1 MLPDA
6 DSRGFDAESLYF
18 ASKTYK
24 DSGFSPIPVLGSC
37 QPQRGKQA
45 AIRWSRYIHARP
57 DDSDLEDW
65 FLRQRF
71 GGVALVCGRV
81 SGLLVLDFDDPALA
95 SEFRRLNPDLAD
107 TYTVRS
113 GGRGLPHLYW
123 RLPEGM
129 TVLSRSR
136 PGVDLRG
143 EGSYVIAP
151 PTRIGLAVW
160 RVDRDIPIRALRK
173 ADLSR
178 IYGFMAVSTPAEPQN
193 GSERPSGA
201 ILTASANRTE
211 AAEFRRCALPADLL
225 DYYRRLAPRGR
236 NQALFQVAI
245 DARDSGW
252 TETAVASVLADVH
265 ARWLGRPD
273 VREGYQFRFQE
284 AVRTIASAFK
294 RPPRRHDEPSRTGLS
309 TAAREKL
316 LQSGL
321 VSIAR
326 VLDALYRLGYAEGA
340 LLTERQVC
348 EAVQR
353 FQIGRRT
360 VMAAL
365 KSLREAGWM
374 PPGTPHSLADAAAAP
389 EGLDNSCEMSRGADR
404 VKTPGGRPAARHAI
418 PGAAALARCL
428 GVRHAPGDALPDA
441 ALTAPAAYR
450 QAVHAGLIA
459 RRPAAYGREWL
470 SARVGVSRW
479 TTRRY
484 DRRAGIAAEPLYAA
498 QPVEWA
504 SLETLLPS
512 QSREKPGLFLE
523 AADGR
528 RYPPVAGLARRL
540 LARGQR
546 LTLKRR
552 LPNAYQVRST
562 VGIPTPQALMPP
574 AFGPAWAAMP
584 LASRP
589 PGLPVLQPS
598 GVGIPTLQPGGSPG
612 LSPDSGHHRH
622 SQSLAGIAAS
632 RPPDLPVT
640 QPPGVG
646 IPTLQSEP
654 ATFWLCP
661 KCLRTHVCAR
671 PPELCDR
678 CRAPVDWEA
687 VPEFIWRDLDACKT
701 WWRHLCEEREAAER
715 RGSNPAVRPAS
726 APLADPA
733 AEQVACRAWD
743 SVRDLSRQTA
753 RRLVERY
760 GIPLVEKA
768 LALLRQRPARNPA
781 GLFISILKSMYKL
794 SNHIIEPPPARSAQ
808 TQAGWLAGMAASPYL
823 EFLANAEDVKLA
835 QGAVM

>member
-57 DDSDLEDW
+57 HDSDLEDW
-65 FLRQRF
+65 FLQQRF
-71 GGVALVCGRV
+71 GGVALVCGCV
-81 SGLLVLDFDDPALA
+81 SRLLVLDFDDPDLA
-95 SEFRRLNPDLAD
+95 SEFRRLNSDLAD

-123 RLPEGM
+123 RLPEGL

-151 PTRIGLAVW
+151 PTRIGSAVW
-160 RVDRDIPIRALRK
+160 RVDRDLPIRTLRK

-178 IYGFMAVSTPAEPQN
+178 IYGFMALSTPVEPQN

-201 ILTASANRTE
+201 ILTASANRAE
-211 AAEFRRCALPADLL
+211 VSEFRRFALPDDLL
-225 DYYRRLAPRGR
+225 DSYRRLAPRGR

-252 TETAVASVLADVH
+252 TEVAVASVLADVH
-265 ARWLGRPD
+265 ARWPGRAN
-273 VREGYQFRFQE
+273 VREGYQFRFHE
-284 AVRTIASAFK
+284 AIRTIASAFK
-294 RPPRRHDEPSRTGLS
+294 RPPRRRQEPAKVGLS
-309 TAAREKL
+309 TAAREQL

-321 VSIAR
+321 VSVAR
-326 VLDALYRLGYAEGA
+326 LLDALYRLGHAEGA

-365 KSLREAGWM
+365 KTLREKGWM
-374 PPGTPHSLADAAAAP
+374 PPGTPQSLADAAAAP
-389 EGLDNSCEMSRGADR
+389 EGLDHSCEMSRGADR

-418 PGAAALARCL
+418 PGAAALARIL

-441 ALTAPAAYR
+441 ALGAPAAYR

-459 RRPAAYGREWL
+459 RRPASYGREWL

-484 DRRAGIAAEPLYAA
+484 DRRAGIAAQPMYAA
-498 QPVEWA
+498 QPVEWTA
-504 SLETLLPS
+504 LEALLPPEG
-512 QSREKPGLFLE
+512 RETPGLFLE
-523 AADGR
+523 AASGR

-540 LARGQR
+540 LARGER

-552 LPNAYQVRST
+552 LPNAYQVRSS
-562 VGIPTPQALMPP
+562 VGIPTPQTLLTPMPALKLAPVTTLN
-574 AFGPAWAAMP
+574 APAWHA
-584 LASRP
+584 
-589 PGLPVLQPS
+589 
-598 GVGIPTLQPGGSPG
+598 PTSA
-612 LSPDSGHHRH
+612 R
-622 SQSLAGIAAS
+622 

-640 QPPGVG
+640 GPPGVG

-654 ATFWLCP
+654 LTFWLCP
-661 KCLRTHVCAR
+661 KCLRTHVTAR
-671 PPELCDR
+671 PPEQCGR
-678 CRAPVDWEA
+678 CRAPVDWQ
-687 VPEFIWRDLDACKT
+687 VIPETIWRDLDACKT
-701 WWRHLCEEREAAER
+701 WWRSLCEEREAAARR
-715 RGSNPAVRPAS
+715 RGNPAARPAS
-726 APLADPA
+726 RPLADPA
-733 AEQVACRAWD
+733 AEQVACRAWET
-743 SVRDLSRQTA
+743 VRDLSRRTA

-760 GIPLVEKA
+760 GIPLVERA
-768 LALLRQRPARNPA
+768 LAVLRQRPARNPA
-781 GLFISILKSMYKL
+781 GLLISILKSMYKL
-794 SNHIIEPPPARSAQ
+794 YNNIIDPPSTRPAE
-808 TQAGWLAGMAASPYL
+808 TQAGWLARMAASPYL
-823 EFLANAEDVKLA
+823 EYLANADDIKRIA
-835 QGAVM
+835 AVT